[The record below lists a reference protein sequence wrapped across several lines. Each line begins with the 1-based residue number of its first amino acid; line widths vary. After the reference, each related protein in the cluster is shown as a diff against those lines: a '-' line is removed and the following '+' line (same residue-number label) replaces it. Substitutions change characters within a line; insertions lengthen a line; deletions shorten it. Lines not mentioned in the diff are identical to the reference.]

1 MVNDKA
7 EKMCYN
13 VISKKPKGSGV
24 MKHKLSYKIISAAL
38 SAIMVVNWNAGN
50 LFAKASNSKL
60 PYISEVFIAYG
71 KTEQEA
77 KKWLVDNGWE
87 PVDGDLNAGKNY
99 ALADDVASVMGIKRT
114 ADPNDA
120 ITDMAVMN
128 MYGGYSFGD
137 YEALVNE
144 KKTEINEFIMSF
156 VPAIEEYRQ
165 NYRGTGSKAGQ
176 KRAEYAH
183 DLLNKFYDGEVDGEY
198 AANDTGKPL
207 GDLLLS
213 KTSTE
218 LGQDKYNALSK
229 ANKQQYA
236 DLQQIILESSGPA
249 VLVIEQTLAL
259 ATDTSEQS
267 WLERLQGLSGD
278 NLTKNLAKY
287 VPEAA
292 GQNISPSVAE
302 NYLNSYYGDAAKTLS
317 AEWDD
322 IYQTMHW
329 FELYNDEHE
338 LWADDD
344 ESPEDY
350 SARLDVYFEEL
361 KEIDEKKCSDDLD
374 AYFSAS
380 MLYDK
385 LYSIDYAGE
394 WGDTLGDFFNPMDG
408 ESYDEAKYFLPFA
421 AALSEGQR
429 AALEFLPLDRLLRF
443 GSDSDAVMDA
453 NFTPVNELFGD
464 NESISIYSGI
474 NRAIFRDGVALT
486 SKAEMQKNIG
496 YDPYG
501 EIWDEDGI
509 VSVVAYS
516 GLAVGAVSLAVGI
529 TITATTSKFAEWVT
543 HNCGAGS
550 IFEKL
555 GFRSEMDVIE
565 GAFTETPFGRS
576 PELVGYDVAHWSNV
590 KKLTKVSTAG
600 KWLMGIG
607 GALMLA
613 SAAVKVAQLV
623 KMYNRTFTK
632 IPVMIVDEADIVTYL
647 VDSNGNP
654 VLDEKGNQKKNIDF
668 NQFAYYQVVKCNRQ
682 AIGIHP
688 DAQSGVS
695 DYQSWGCGDAADLNC
710 DIGKQWLALYTIKN
724 PAKGDPIFAD
734 SLKVTYGEGAPN
746 GYTESL
752 HFFCY
757 THAMNLGDTAFAF
770 NNDKNG
776 VYLYWKSDKEAYTAS
791 SFSKG
796 YVALAGIGGL
806 IAGILGTTFALYP
819 RRKKEIPDAP
829 VAG

>member
-13 VISKKPKGSGV
+13 VISKKPKGSGD
-24 MKHKLSYKIISAAL
+24 MKHKLSYKIVSAAL

-156 VPAIEEYRQ
+156 VPA
-165 NYRGTGSKAGQ
+165 
-176 KRAEYAH
+176 
-183 DLLNKFYDGEVDGEY
+183 
-198 AANDTGKPL
+198 
-207 GDLLLS
+207 
-213 KTSTE
+213 
-218 LGQDKYNALSK
+218 
-229 ANKQQYA
+229 
-236 DLQQIILESSGPA
+236 
-249 VLVIEQTLAL
+249 
-259 ATDTSEQS
+259 
-267 WLERLQGLSGD
+267 
-278 NLTKNLAKY
+278 
-287 VPEAA
+287 
-292 GQNISPSVAE
+292 
-302 NYLNSYYGDAAKTLS
+302 
-317 AEWDD
+317 
-322 IYQTMHW
+322 
-329 FELYNDEHE
+329 
-338 LWADDD
+338 
-344 ESPEDY
+344 
-350 SARLDVYFEEL
+350 
-361 KEIDEKKCSDDLD
+361 
-374 AYFSAS
+374 
-380 MLYDK
+380 
-385 LYSIDYAGE
+385 
-394 WGDTLGDFFNPMDG
+394 
-408 ESYDEAKYFLPFA
+408 
-421 AALSEGQR
+421 
-429 AALEFLPLDRLLRF
+429 
-443 GSDSDAVMDA
+443 
-453 NFTPVNELFGD
+453 
-464 NESISIYSGI
+464 
-474 NRAIFRDGVALT
+474 
-486 SKAEMQKNIG
+486 
-496 YDPYG
+496 
-501 EIWDEDGI
+501 
-509 VSVVAYS
+509 
-516 GLAVGAVSLAVGI
+516 
-529 TITATTSKFAEWVT
+529 
-543 HNCGAGS
+543 
-550 IFEKL
+550 
-555 GFRSEMDVIE
+555 
-565 GAFTETPFGRS
+565 
-576 PELVGYDVAHWSNV
+576 
-590 KKLTKVSTAG
+590 
-600 KWLMGIG
+600 
-607 GALMLA
+607 
-613 SAAVKVAQLV
+613 
-623 KMYNRTFTK
+623 NRTFTK

-647 VDSNGNP
+647 VDSNGDP

-695 DYQSWGCGDAADLNC
+695 DYESWGCGDAADLNC